1 LSTISFKI
9 LEFPSFTLSPFDMM
23 SMKMG

>member
-1 LSTISFKI
+1 
-9 LEFPSFTLSPFDMM
+9 LSPFDMM